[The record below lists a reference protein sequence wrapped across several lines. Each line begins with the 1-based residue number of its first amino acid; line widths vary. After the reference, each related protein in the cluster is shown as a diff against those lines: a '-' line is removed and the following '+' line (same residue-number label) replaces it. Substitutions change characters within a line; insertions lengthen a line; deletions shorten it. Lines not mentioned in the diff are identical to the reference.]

1 MKHLSWRK
9 GLLFAT
15 MAMFLWPMAVTGK
28 GKTKIKV
35 MSYNMLFEYKAP
47 EQTDRQWVNRLP
59 NMIAGLKKSK
69 PDVIGA
75 QEIRSFQVRQLLKE
89 LGNYG
94 WLGGDIGSG
103 RQDKNGENEAI
114 FYNKDRIEPIESGMI
129 WFSETPEKPG
139 TYAWGMKYPRAC
151 TWARLRVKKTGEE
164 VYMLNSHFYVDGD
177 KENARC
183 NAARLLVKKMQEIGL
198 DKPIVCTGDLNN
210 RVTSPSIQILINE
223 AGLRDSRALVKK
235 PLGPDAS
242 YHGFSKN
249 LVPGNRIDQILVSPA
264 FEVKKYRII
273 DDQVRTGRYE
283 SDHLPVV
290 AELKF

>member
-1 MKHLSWRK
+1 MKLLNWK
-9 GLLFAT
+9 KILLFA
-15 MAMFLWPMAVTGK
+15 AMMLLLWPMNVAGK
-28 GKTKIKV
+28 GKTKVKV

-47 EQTDRQWVNRLP
+47 EQADRQWVNRLP
-59 NMIAGLKKSK
+59 NMVAALKKSK

-75 QEIRSFQVRQLLKE
+75 QEILTFQVDQLLKG

-94 WLGGDIGSG
+94 WIGGSISSG
-103 RQDKNGENEAI
+103 VQGKKGENEAI

-139 TYAWGMKYPRAC
+139 TFAWGMKYPRAC

-164 VYMLNSHFYVDGD
+164 FYMFNSHFYVDAD

-183 NAARLLVKKMQEIGL
+183 NAARLLVKKMKEIGL
-198 DKPIVCTGDLNN
+198 DKPIVCTGDLNG
-210 RVTSPSIQILINE
+210 RITAPSIQILLNE

-235 PLGPDAS
+235 PIGPDAS
-242 YHGFSKN
+242 FHGFRGK
-249 LVPGNRIDQILVSPA
+249 LKPGDRIDQILVSPA
-264 FEVKKYRII
+264 FEVKKYCII
-273 DDQVRTGRYE
+273 DDQIHTGRYE